1 LPRLKLEGTMMLS
14 CGDALVDFLPVTAV
28 DGRDALVPA
37 VGGSCLNVAVGMA
50 RLGVEAGFVGGI
62 STDLFGRMIA
72 DHALASQ
79 VDLRFATRSDHQ
91 TTLAFVRTVAGEPHY
106 AFYDEGTASR
116 NWTYRSGALPFDR
129 IEAIHVGSTTL
140 VDEQAAAEA
149 LAMVQEAR
157 GSVTVSFDPNCRPNL
172 VGDKRRYVERM
183 AAFAQAAHIV
193 RMSDVDF
200 DYLYGAQDPAR
211 RAAALLAAGASL
223 VIVTRGARGAEAWH
237 EAAGSVVVEA
247 PPGPVVDTIGAGDSF
262 QAALLFALQTLGRSG
277 ACALDEISADELRRA
292 LSFAARCA
300 AITCSRPG
308 ADPPRRAEIAADLA
322 RFLANRPP

>member
-1 LPRLKLEGTMMLS
+1 MMLS
-14 CGDALVDFLPVTAV
+14 CGDALVDFLPVAAV
-28 DGRDALVPA
+28 DGRDAFVPA

-50 RLGVEAGFVGGI
+50 RLGAEAGFVGGI

-72 DHALASQ
+72 DHARASQ

-91 TTLAFVRTVAGEPHY
+91 TTLAFVRTVGGEPQY
-106 AFYDEGTASR
+106 VFYDEGTASR
-116 NWTYRSGALPFDR
+116 HWTWRSGALPLDR

-149 LAMVQEAR
+149 LALVQEAR
-157 GSVTVSFDPNCRPNL
+157 GSVTISFDPNCRPNL

-183 AAFAQAAHIV
+183 AAFAEAAHIV

-211 RAAALLAAGASL
+211 EAAALLAAGAGL
-223 VIVTRGARGAEAWH
+223 VIVTRGAQGAEAWH
-237 EAAGSVVVEA
+237 KAAGSVAVAA
-247 PPGPVVDTIGAGDSF
+247 PAGPVADTIGAGDSF
-262 QAALLFALQTLGRSG
+262 QAALLFALQVMGRSE
-277 ACALDEISADELRRA
+277 AASLAEMTADELRRA

-322 RFLANRPP
+322 RFLADRPS

>member
-1 LPRLKLEGTMMLS
+1 MMLS
-14 CGDALVDFLPVTAV
+14 CGDALVDFLPVAAV

-50 RLGVEAGFVGGI
+50 RLGAGAGFVGGI

-72 DHALASQ
+72 DHARASE

-91 TTLAFVRTVAGEPHY
+91 TTLAFVRTVGGEPQY

-116 NWTYRSGALPFDR
+116 HWTWRSGALPFDR
-129 IEAIHVGSTTL
+129 IEVLHVGSTTL
-140 VDEQAAAEA
+140 VDERTAAEA
-149 LAMVQEAR
+149 LALVQEAR
-157 GSVTVSFDPNCRPNL
+157 RSVTISFDPNCRPNL
-172 VGDKRRYVERM
+172 VTDKRRYVERM
-183 AAFAQAAHIV
+183 AAFVAAAHIV

-200 DYLYGAQDPAR
+200 DYLYGDDDPAR

-223 VIVTRGARGAEAWH
+223 VIITRGAQGAEAWH
-237 EAAGSVVVEA
+237 GTAGSVAVPA
-247 PPGPVVDTIGAGDSF
+247 PAGRVVDTIGAGDSF
-262 QAALLFALQTLGRSG
+262 QAAFLFALQVMGRSDTDSL
-277 ACALDEISADELRRA
+277 AELSADGLRRA

-322 RFLANRPP
+322 RFLPHRAS